1 MGNHASSTLLAL
13 ARYGGLRLPAA
24 LARAIAAGC
33 GPIGI
38 LDLAKYW
45 RFLPTEAS
53 VTVRILRVHS
63 RIVEHT
69 VETSVERDDTH

>member
-1 MGNHASSTLLAL
+1 MAVLSYLL
-13 ARYGGLRLPAA
+13 

-33 GPIGI
+33 GSIGI

-53 VTVRILRVHS
+53 VTVRILRGHS